1 MGNRQSKSEIAHDIL
16 SYLNAN
22 PEARDTLGGII
33 EWWLLEEQIKYRS
46 EKVKAAIAELVQ
58 KGLLIESLGKD
69 SQVHYRIN
77 SERAEEIRSLLDRDK
92 KRRKK
97 RKRSGDP
104 SETGDDDG
112 NS

>member
-1 MGNRQSKSEIAHDIL
+1 MGNRQSKSEIARDIL

-22 PEARDTLGGII
+22 PEARDTLNGII
-33 EWWLLEEQIKYRS
+33 EWWLLEEQIKHRI
-46 EKVKAAIAELVQ
+46 EMVKEAVAELVK
-58 KGLLIESLGKD
+58 KGLLIETIGWD
-69 SQVHYRIN
+69 SQIQYQIN
-77 SERAEEIRSLLDRDK
+77 SERAKEIGSLLDRDT

-112 NS
+112 IS